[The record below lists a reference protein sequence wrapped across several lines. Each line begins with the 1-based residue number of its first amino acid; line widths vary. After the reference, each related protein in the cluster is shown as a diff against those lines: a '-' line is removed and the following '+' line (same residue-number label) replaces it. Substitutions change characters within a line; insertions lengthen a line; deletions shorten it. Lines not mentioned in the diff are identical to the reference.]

1 MNPYIIRKPV
11 ITEKS
16 LLLAQSQNKYV
27 FEVDKLANK
36 DQIKDA
42 IQEFF
47 GVEVKDVNTIRRNR
61 TTKRTGKKRMTTVVP
76 QVKKA
81 IVQLKEGQKIDMFDF
96 PQFSILVRNKN
107 GFFRIAKNR
116 FTNNNRYHV

>member
-16 LLLAQSQNKYV
+16 LLLAQTQNKYV

-47 GVEVKDVNTIRRNR
+47 GVEVKNVNTIRRNR
-61 TTKRTGKKRMTTVVP
+61 TTKRTGKKRTVTVVP

-81 IVQLKEGQKIDMFDF
+81 IVQLKEGQKIEMFDF
-96 PQFSILVRNKN
+96 NPNEGK
-107 GFFRIAKNR
+107 
-116 FTNNNRYHV
+116 

>member
-1 MNPYIIRKPV
+1 MNPYIIKKPV

-16 LLLAQSQNKYV
+16 LNLAATQNKYI

-47 GVEVKDVNTIRRNR
+47 GVEVKDVNTTRKNK
-61 TTKRTGKKRMTTVVP
+61 TTRRTGKKRMTVSVP

-81 IVQLKEGQKIDMFDF
+81 IVELKAGQKIEMFDF
-96 PQFSILVRNKN
+96 NPEDK
-107 GFFRIAKNR
+107 
-116 FTNNNRYHV
+116 

>member
-1 MNPYIIRKPV
+1 MNPYIIKKPV

-36 DQIKDA
+36 DQIRVA
-42 IQEFF
+42 IEEFF
-47 GVEVKDVNTIRRNR
+47 GVEVKDVNTIRRNK
-61 TTKRTGKKRMTTVVP
+61 TTKKTGKKRTTVVVP

-81 IVQLKEGQKIDMFDF
+81 IVQLKAGHKIEMFDF
-96 PQFSILVRNKN
+96 NPNEGK
-107 GFFRIAKNR
+107 
-116 FTNNNRYHV
+116 

>member
-1 MNPYIIRKPV
+1 MNPYIIKKPV

-16 LLLAQSQNKYV
+16 LNLASTQNKYI

-36 DQIKDA
+36 DQIKVA

-47 GVEVKDVNTIRRNR
+47 GVEVKDVNTIRRNK
-61 TTKRTGKKRMTTVVP
+61 TIKKTGKKRMKVIVP

-81 IVQLKEGQKIDMFDF
+81 IVQLKEGHKIEMFDF
-96 PQFSILVRNKN
+96 NPNEGK
-107 GFFRIAKNR
+107 
-116 FTNNNRYHV
+116 